1 MGPCSGEAWRLRS
14 APRPRSRPREPEP
27 GAIARR
33 REQRRT
39 ARLLGL
45 LLPLLS
51 TCEQVEEVGCER
63 EAGQPRQPLM
73 ARAHEGEG
81 GKPQMNATALEK
93 TRTGPSPA
101 PKTSVPLQPPG
112 TTGGEQQFEQNG
124 KQT

>member
-1 MGPCSGEAWRLRS
+1 MSPGSGEAWRLRS

-51 TCEQVEEVGCER
+51 TCEQVEEVVCER
-63 EAGQPRQPLM
+63 DAGQPRQPLM
-73 ARAHEGEG
+73 AHAARG
-81 GKPQMNATALEK
+81 GVGQAANECDC
-93 TRTGPSPA
+93 TREDPHGS
-101 PKTSVPLQPPG
+101 
-112 TTGGEQQFEQNG
+112 
-124 KQT
+124 